1 MKKLTDKELAI
12 MNVLWDNGALSMRDL
27 LERMPVPQP
36 NFNTL
41 TTFVRRLEVSG
52 MIKHQELGARFFLY
66 EPAVSRDK
74 YVEQMNKESVSR
86 FFNGSYKDFISC
98 LVQQQEVS
106 IDDLRDLI
114 RMAENAK

>member
-12 MNVLWDNGALSMRDL
+12 MNVLWDNGALSMRDIL
-27 LERMPVPQP
+27 ARLPEPQP

-41 TTFVRRLEVSG
+41 TTFVRRLEISG

-66 EPAVSRDK
+66 EAAVNRDK
-74 YVEQMNKESVSR
+74 YIELMNKESVAR

-106 IDDLRDLI
+106 IDDLKELI
-114 RMAENAK
+114 SMAENAK

>member
-1 MKKLTDKELAI
+1 MKKLTDKEFAI
-12 MNVLWDNGALSMRDL
+12 MNVLWDGEPMSMRDI
-27 LERMPVPQP
+27 LERLPEPQP
-36 NFNTL
+36 HFNTVA
-41 TTFVRRLEVSG
+41 TFVRRLESSG
-52 MIKHQELGARFFLY
+52 MITHKELGARFFLY

>member
-27 LERMPVPQP
+27 LERMPEPRP

-66 EPAVSRDK
+66 EPAVSRD
-74 YVEQMNKESVSR
+74 N
-86 FFNGSYKDFISC
+86 FNGSYKDFISC

>member
-27 LERMPVPQP
+27 LERMPEPQP

-41 TTFVRRLEVSG
+41 TTFVR
-52 MIKHQELGARFFLY
+52 
-66 EPAVSRDK
+66 
-74 YVEQMNKESVSR
+74 R

-98 LVQQQEVS
+98 LVQQEEVS
-106 IDDLRDLI
+106 IDDLKDLI

>member
-1 MKKLTDKELAI
+1 
-12 MNVLWDNGALSMRDL
+12 MNVLWENGALSMREI
-27 LERMPVPQP
+27 LEHLTEPQP

-52 MIKHQELGARFFLY
+52 MIKHRELGARFFLY
-66 EPAVSRDK
+66 EPALPRDK
-74 YVEQMNKESVSR
+74 YIEQMNKESVAR
-86 FFNGSYKDFISC
+86 FFNGSYTDFISC

-106 IDDLRDLI
+106 IDELKELI

>member
-1 MKKLTDKELAI
+1 
-12 MNVLWDNGALSMRDL
+12 
-27 LERMPVPQP
+27 
-36 NFNTL
+36 
-41 TTFVRRLEVSG
+41 
-52 MIKHQELGARFFLY
+52 MIKHQEWGARFFLY
-66 EPAVSRDK
+66 EPSVSRDK
-74 YVEQMNKESVSR
+74 YVELMNKESVAR